1 MNKFSKILFL
11 LFFLFS
17 FSNYSL
23 SKENLFNEGVKLFE
37 AKKYDDAKFLLERS
51 IVFNPKHANSY
62 LYLAKIYNHE
72 ENQRKEEY
80 NLETTLLIEPDN
92 EEALLMLIKIALEKS
107 NYEKVKDL
115 SDKFVKVCK
124 NLCDE
129 NNDIQESLKNIEPDN
144 EEALLMLI
152 KIALEKSNYEK
163 VKDLSDKFVKVCK
176 NLCDENKDIQES
188 LKNIEPENNE
198 S

>member
-1 MNKFSKILFL
+1 MNKISKLISLVVLIFSIQSN
-11 LFFLFS
+11 S
-17 FSNYSL
+17 F
-23 SKENLFNEGVKLFE
+23 SKENFFEEAIKLYEKEKYEDARFLFE
-37 AKKYDDAKFLLERS
+37 RN
-51 IVFNPKHANSY
+51 IVFNPKDANSY

-72 ENQRKEEY
+72 EDQRKEEY

-92 EEALLMLIKIALEKS
+92 EEALLML
-107 NYEKVKDL
+107 
-115 SDKFVKVCK
+115 
-124 NLCDE
+124 
-129 NNDIQESLKNIEPDN
+129 
-144 EEALLMLI
+144 M